1 MRRTLLAVALA
12 ASLAPTSSPGFFHPL
27 WSLLSALWT
36 APASQDAGCGADPS
50 GRCAPNLQTDEGP
63 GWDPDGRSAS
73 ALQTDAGCGADPDG
87 RCNPGS

>member
-12 ASLAPTSSPGFFHPL
+12 ASLAPTSSPGFFHQI

-36 APASQDAGCGADPS
+36 VPASQDAGCGMDPNGRCTNVLQPDEGCGMDPS
-50 GRCAPNLQTDEGP
+50 
-63 GWDPDGRSAS
+63 
-73 ALQTDAGCGADPDG
+73 G